1 MFVRV
6 RGGAVAVVLAWGL
19 LLAGCGGD
27 ASPVGTV
34 KLFLK
39 LSNNLNTEQQM
50 HDLLAQQTLL
60 RMKRSAQQASD
71 HIGGHMG
78 RLKAVDMFM
87 LGLANPPSKVGE
99 VKLQRKQGDR
109 AWVKIGDR
117 KGKHT
122 EVWELVKEKGGW
134 RIILPRR

>member
-27 ASPVGTV
+27 TSPVGTV

-50 HDLLAQQTLL
+50 HDLLAKQTCQ
-60 RMKRSAQQASD
+60 RMKENALQASD
-71 HIGGHMG
+71 HIGYTDGG
-78 RLKAVDMFM
+78 SQSSRGGPSCAVPKKRACCVA
-87 LGLANPPSKVGE
+87 GGE
-99 VKLQRKQGDR
+99 YSV
-109 AWVKIGDR
+109 A
-117 KGKHT
+117 
-122 EVWELVKEKGGW
+122 
-134 RIILPRR
+134 